1 MKHNIPQTHLET
13 SQPPPQYSDTVN
25 SPLVKDQ
32 WQSEET
38 TTRSKHSTMYNQN
51 KEAQILCSEACNGQ
65 YQRYCFIR
73 RKQ

>member
-1 MKHNIPQTHLET
+1 M
-13 SQPPPQYSDTVN
+13 N

-38 TTRSKHSTMYNQN
+38 TTRSKHSTMSNQN

-65 YQRYCFIR
+65 YQRHVSLEENNKVELNFD
-73 RKQ
+73 